1 MWVGKLFPVVYI
13 SELLLALSMT
23 FGVADLLD
31 SVLVF
36 HNHLR
41 KL

>member
-1 MWVGKLFPVVYI
+1 MLVGKLFPVVYI
-13 SELLLALSMT
+13 LGLLLGLSMT

-36 HNHLR
+36 HNLLR